1 MRIAVVG
8 AGVAGL
14 CTAKVLAAA
23 GHDVVV
29 IDRTPDVGGVWSAT
43 RRYPGLC
50 TQSAKDTYAFS
61 DHPMPAEFPE
71 WPDGEQVQAYL
82 ASYAERFGVD
92 RLLRLG
98 TEVVRAEQL
107 DAGWRLTTR
116 PVDGSAEVTE
126 TVDHLVVANG
136 VFSEPALPDFAGLE
150 DFTTAGGRVASSSG
164 FADAGSL
171 DGAHVVVVGYG
182 KSACDVAV
190 AVADAAA
197 STDVIARQLLWKVP
211 RHIGG
216 VLNFKHL
223 LLTRMGEALFRYIRL
238 QGFEKVIHGPGRRVR
253 ARMMASVGA
262 IATRQDRL
270 RELDLVP
277 RGRFEDIVRGAIGLT
292 TEGFFERVR
301 SGVIRVRRD
310 RVVVRLLEK
319 EGVPHVELDDGTVLR
334 ADLLLCATGF
344 RQGVA
349 FLDPELHARL
359 LDEHGNYR
367 LYRQIHPVD
376 VENLSFA
383 GYNSSFF
390 SPLNAE
396 MAAVWIAARLAG
408 RLALPE
414 KEAMRAHVDAQ
425 LAFMDDAT
433 DGHHCRGTKIIP
445 FSLHNVDEVLG
456 DLDLQI
462 PARVRA
468 AQWLNPVDPG
478 AYRDV
483 TPRLLARLGTAP
495 V

>member
-107 DAGWRLTTR
+107 DAGWRITTR
-116 PVDGSAEVTE
+116 PVDGGPELTE

-136 VFSEPALPDFAGLE
+136 VFSEPALPAFAGLE

-190 AVADAAA
+190 AVADSAA

-238 QGFEKVIHGPGRRVR
+238 QGFEKVIHGPGRHVR

-262 IATRQDRL
+262 IAARQDRL
-270 RELDLVP
+270 RELDLLP

-301 SGVIRVRRD
+301 SGAIRVRRD

-319 EGVPHVELDDGTVLR
+319 EGAPHVELDDGTVLR

-344 RQGVA
+344 RQGVG
-349 FLDPELHARL
+349 FLDPDLHARL
-359 LDEHGNYR
+359 LDERGNYR
-367 LYRQIHPVD
+367 LYRQILPVD
-376 VENLSFA
+376 VEDLSFA

-425 LAFMDDAT
+425 VAFMDDAT

-468 AQWLNPVDPG
+468 AQWLNPVDPA

-483 TPRLLARLGTAP
+483 TPRLLARLGTSP